1 MGIQTPSVIDLS
13 KIQRASV
20 PARQRGMALAVS
32 MVLLVAMTIVGIA
45 TLASTRL
52 NEKVASNAQQK
63 AISFE
68 AAESSI
74 ATMWGVTEL
83 LGTLELIPAD
93 QYDDPDAVIPPGL
106 AAQLSD
112 DFDQS
117 NTFGKSVDIDAS
129 VTVQYCGELS
139 RPVGTG
145 ASADESQVQLA
156 GILFD
161 VNGVA
166 SIGGSKARSDHIQ
179 RGYIV
184 RPKTG
189 RSGACTVP
197 GS

>member
-1 MGIQTPSVIDLS
+1 MSILNHKNMAAAP
-13 KIQRASV
+13 V
-20 PARQRGMALAVS
+20 PAKQQGMALAVS
-32 MVLLVAMTIVGIA
+32 MVLLVAMTIVGVA
-45 TLASTRL
+45 TLSSTRL

-83 LGTLELIPAD
+83 LGTLELIPD
-93 QYDDPDAVIPPGL
+93 GVYDDPEAVIPPGL
-106 AAQLSD
+106 EAQLSE
-112 DFDQS
+112 DFDQT
-117 NTFGKSVDIDAS
+117 NGFGTSVDIDAS
-129 VTVQYCGELS
+129 VNVQYCGELS
-139 RPVGTG
+139 RPVGTS

-166 SIGGSKARSDHIQ
+166 SIGGSKARSDHVQ

-189 RSGACTVP
+189 RSGDCTVP